1 MKEKF
6 LAFVRKTG
14 KRTIDGYTKFTSFLS
29 FLKESIKSSFTP
41 RWYYKIIKEQIIEIG
56 FYSLPVVGMTAFFT
70 GAVLALQTYAGCSRF
85 GAEMTVPTVVILGIT
100 RELGPTIVGLM
111 VAGRIAAS
119 IAAEI
124 GTMKV
129 TEQIDALKTLSTNP
143 VRYLVVPRVIASTIT
158 VPILVMIA
166 DVIGV
171 LGGTVA
177 SVSSLG
183 FSFYSYVKNSVDFL
197 TFQDVYSGIVKAIVF
212 GFIIAIV
219 GCYNGYNSKS
229 GAEGVGKA
237 TTNAVVGSCIL
248 ILIFNYLIT
257 QLFFI

>member
-1 MKEKF
+1 MRKILFFFENTGIKTINTFNSFKKF
-6 LAFVRKTG
+6 
-14 KRTIDGYTKFTSFLS
+14 ISFLT
-29 FLKESIKSSFTP
+29 ESIKSIFSP
-41 RWYYKIIKEQIIEIG
+41 RWYFNIIKEQIIEIG
-56 FYSLPVVGMTAFFT
+56 FYSLPVVGMTAIFT
-70 GAVLALQTYAGCSRF
+70 GGVLALQTYAGCSRF

-143 VRYLVVPRVIASTIT
+143 IRYLVVPRVIASTIT
-158 VPILVMIA
+158 VPILVLIA
-166 DVIGV
+166 DIIGV
-171 LGGTVA
+171 LGGTIA
-177 SVSSLG
+177 SVASLG
-183 FSFYSYVKNSVDFL
+183 FSFHSYIKHSIDFL
-197 TFQDVYSGIVKAIVF
+197 TFQDVYSGIVKAVVF

-219 GCYNGYNSKS
+219 GCYNGYYSKS

-237 TTNAVVGSCIL
+237 TTNAVVGSSIL

-257 QLFFI
+257 QFFFV

>member
-1 MKEKF
+1 MKKILDF
-6 LAFVRKTG
+6 FDNTG
-14 KRTIDGYTKFTSFLS
+14 KKTIESFNALKKFTLFLI
-29 FLKESIKSSFTP
+29 ESVKAVFSP
-41 RWYYKIIKEQIIEIG
+41 RWYFKIIKEQTIEIG

-143 VRYLVVPRVIASTIT
+143 IRYLVVPRVVASTIT
-158 VPILVMIA
+158 VPILVLIA
-166 DVIGV
+166 DIIGV

-177 SVSSLG
+177 SVASLG
-183 FSFYSYVKNSVDFL
+183 FSFHSYIKNSVDFL
-197 TFQDVYSGIVKAIVF
+197 TFPDVYSGIVKAVVF

-219 GCYNGYNSKS
+219 GCYNGYNSKI

-248 ILIFNYLIT
+248 ILIFNYILT
-257 QLFFI
+257 QFFFV

>member
-1 MKEKF
+1 MKKILDF
-6 LAFVRKTG
+6 FDNTGRKTIESFNAL
-14 KRTIDGYTKFTSFLS
+14 KKFTLFLI
-29 FLKESIKSSFTP
+29 ESVKAVFSP
-41 RWYYKIIKEQIIEIG
+41 RWYFKIIKEQTIEIG

-143 VRYLVVPRVIASTIT
+143 IRYLVVPRVVASTIT
-158 VPILVMIA
+158 VPILVLIA
-166 DVIGV
+166 DIIGV

-177 SVSSLG
+177 SVASLG
-183 FSFYSYVKNSVDFL
+183 FSFHSYIKNSVDFL
-197 TFQDVYSGIVKAIVF
+197 TFPDVYSGIIKAVVF

-248 ILIFNYLIT
+248 ILIFNYILT
-257 QLFFI
+257 QFFFV

>member
-1 MKEKF
+1 MTKILDF
-6 LAFVRKTG
+6 FNNTG
-14 KRTIDGYTKFTSFLS
+14 KKTIDFFRVFKKFSLFI
-29 FLKESIKSSFTP
+29 FESLESTFSP
-41 RWYYKIIKEQIIEIG
+41 RWYFKIIKEQIIEIG

-143 VRYLVVPRVIASTIT
+143 IRYLVVPRVIASTIM
-158 VPILVMIA
+158 VPILVLIA
-166 DVIGV
+166 DIIGV
-171 LGGTVA
+171 LGGTIA
-177 SVSSLG
+177 SIASLG
-183 FSFYSYVKNSVDFL
+183 FSLHSYIKNSIDFL

-237 TTNAVVGSCIL
+237 TTNAVVGSSIL

-257 QLFFI
+257 QFFFV